1 MFQGPAVTHSTS
13 PMKPLVSQALG
24 LEPQEGLVLYVVHVK
39 SSPPPRQLGSHCP
52 TWGVGGQDHSALPRA
67 AVLKQRQVL
76 LGLFLS
82 GQNHSSTDLS
92 RVFRQETPLPIC
104 EGKGSVHLQ
113 AGQSSQGSTQQLP
126 PLCSQDGSCPKSEPQ
141 LPGAI
146 SQPLQP
152 GGSMGQ
158 RPEPTPAPCAHPNGQ
173 NQDWT
178 KATPT
183 DPDAHQARAGSVL

>member
-1 MFQGPAVTHSTS
+1 
-13 PMKPLVSQALG
+13 MKPLVSQALG

-92 RVFRQETPLPIC
+92 RVFRQETPSLYVKGKEASTYRLGRAARAAHSSSLLSAHRTVPAPRVSPSSLEPSPSPSNQEAPWDRGPSPHQPCALIPMGKTKTGPRPLPLTPTPIRPGQAVSC
-104 EGKGSVHLQ
+104 RGS
-113 AGQSSQGSTQQLP
+113 G
-126 PLCSQDGSCPKSEPQ
+126 CPW
-141 LPGAI
+141 G
-146 SQPLQP
+146 P
-152 GGSMGQ
+152 GG
-158 RPEPTPAPCAHPNGQ
+158 P
-173 NQDWT
+173 
-178 KATPT
+178 
-183 DPDAHQARAGSVL
+183 